1 MKTINKT
8 KAKELIKQSKGLI
21 FSTSFIKKDNTI
33 RTLTGRLKVTQYLKE
48 NAKKQPYNP
57 SKYNLQPV
65 YDLKAK
71 GYRMLNLNTLLTLN
85 INKTKYIIEQQE
97 VSHFSFDSEGNNIII

>member
-1 MKTINKT
+1 MKTINKN

-21 FSTSFIKKDNTI
+21 FNASFIKKDNTI
-33 RTLTGRLKVTQYLKE
+33 RVLTGRLKVTQYLKE
-48 NAKKQPYNP
+48 NAKEQPYDP

-71 GYRMLNLNTLLTLN
+71 GYRMLNFNTLLTLN
-85 INKTKYIIEQQE
+85 INANKYIIK
-97 VSHFSFDSEGNNIII
+97 

>member
-1 MKTINKT
+1 MQTINKT
-8 KAKELIKQSKGLI
+8 KAKELIKESKGLI
-21 FSTSFIKKDNTI
+21 FNASFIKKDNTV
-33 RTLTGRLKVTQYLKE
+33 RTLTGRLQVTKHLKE
-48 NAKKQPYNP
+48 NAKEQPYDP

-85 INKTKYIIEQQE
+85 INANKYIIK
-97 VSHFSFDSEGNNIII
+97 